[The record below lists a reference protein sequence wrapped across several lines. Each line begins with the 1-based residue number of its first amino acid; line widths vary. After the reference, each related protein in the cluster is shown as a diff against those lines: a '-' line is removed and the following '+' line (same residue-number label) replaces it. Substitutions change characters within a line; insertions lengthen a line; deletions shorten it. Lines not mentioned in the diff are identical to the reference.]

1 MPVRTARDR
10 RKRWG
15 RPAFHHTPASVRWA
29 KSTRLFFISLMD
41 RAPALK
47 GTSSSSKL
55 FPVDRVTASK
65 MSRSSRGNSSI
76 LRGGEAFRFLLPSTV
91 SSSRP
96 RPSRAASL
104 FRIEPARYGKFMITK
119 IDEDPVAL
127 AINRSGHALCRS
139 DGAPFLLQAG
149 ALSVSQPPAPGSS
162 GAAGN
167 TLFRD
172 KKRAR
177 PGHGHA
183 LTRSAKHGGLWGEEG
198 IGRTVVMIAPPDV
211 GALTLAKS
219 AVRPS
224 AASIRPHRQALR

>member
-1 MPVRTARDR
+1 VAQTGLSHVCKQEVTAARRDCRPGKMRSGVACWRAASVPVRTARDR

-127 AINRSGHALCRS
+127 VINRSGHALR
-139 DGAPFLLQAG
+139 
-149 ALSVSQPPAPGSS
+149 
-162 GAAGN
+162 
-167 TLFRD
+167 R
-172 KKRAR
+172 
-177 PGHGHA
+177 
-183 LTRSAKHGGLWGEEG
+183 
-198 IGRTVVMIAPPDV
+198 
-211 GALTLAKS
+211 
-219 AVRPS
+219 RPS
-224 AASIRPHRQALR
+224 EIVREDMSRMLAGGELAAQTERQQLYITGTG